1 MEKVVELQP
10 TQIQP
15 MLLHYKPF
23 VRKYQIKMLRDGPLP
38 DFFDRKKLF
47 DITKEKLSN
56 AGYKRAGFESYVLPG
71 DPIDNAMK
79 NKKAL
84 YNALGVQK
92 GAAINFVSVG
102 SSAQQSLG
110 EDYYAQNYYTI
121 GTYKKLLDED
131 KFPIFRGI
139 KLNDD
144 DKIRR
149 YTIGLIRTYFS
160 LDFSDVEKKYNIDFN
175 KYFSKELNFLSEY
188 IKDGLVELSK
198 DSIKVT
204 DLGVNFAPQIANVFD
219 KYNPPNHNFESRLDQ
234 IKKVAVHPS

>member
-1 MEKVVELQP
+1 MKPDGEELTHIDENGKAQMVDVGDKGDTNRSATASGRVFMSIGTIEALKKQELQ
-10 TQIQP
+10 
-15 MLLHYKPF
+15 K
-23 VRKYQIKMLRDGPLP
+23 
-38 DFFDRKKLF
+38 
-47 DITKEKLSN
+47 
-56 AGYKRAGFESYVLPG
+56 G
-71 DPIDNAMK
+71 DV
-79 NKKAL
+79 
-84 YNALGVQK
+84 LGVARVAGIQAAK
-92 GAAINFVSVG
+92 KTSDLIPLCHPLAINFVSVG

-160 LDFSDVEKKYNIDFN
+160 LDFSDVEKKYNIDFD